1 MKKRNLDKTIYKY
14 TGSTALIISAANNH
28 TACADILLRA
38 GASKDQKDEDG
49 MKISLIY
56 PFSL

>member
-14 TGSTALIISAANNH
+14 TGDTALMQAAMRGH
-28 TACADILLRA
+28 ILCVDSLLRA

-49 MKISLIY
+49 MKI
-56 PFSL
+56 